1 MRASRATELA
11 AEYPQHVAAAWCGHS
26 VLVASKQYWAV
37 RDEDYQR
44 ALATTP
50 PADPPRRAAKPL
62 HPTSE
67 QNGIRGRMFTDP
79 SPQVGKLRN
88 RTERKSLL
96 DKDFMGSTGLEP
108 APCEPGPGPQP
119 GASANSATSPNAV
132 PPGSGAAPAIES
144 NPLSSNVKVRHKGR
158 RPPSATAA
166 LRPAS
171 LRRRI
176 TAPRP
181 SLPRAPR
188 GPGAALP
195 PRSAARARHSAA
207 HHWRGA

>member
-79 SPQVGKLRN
+79 SPQVGKLRSAAEHKSRSGKHLAE
-88 RTERKSLL
+88 RTG
-96 DKDFMGSTGLEP
+96 FEP
-108 APCEPGPGPQP
+108 ADRGIPGHRFSKPALSTTQP
-119 GASANSATSPNAV
+119 PLRSHWSALIGAGCLIAASYRDRAGATVA
-132 PPGSGAAPAIES
+132 
-144 NPLSSNVKVRHKGR
+144 
-158 RPPSATAA
+158 
-166 LRPAS
+166 
-171 LRRRI
+171 
-176 TAPRP
+176 
-181 SLPRAPR
+181 
-188 GPGAALP
+188 
-195 PRSAARARHSAA
+195 
-207 HHWRGA
+207 